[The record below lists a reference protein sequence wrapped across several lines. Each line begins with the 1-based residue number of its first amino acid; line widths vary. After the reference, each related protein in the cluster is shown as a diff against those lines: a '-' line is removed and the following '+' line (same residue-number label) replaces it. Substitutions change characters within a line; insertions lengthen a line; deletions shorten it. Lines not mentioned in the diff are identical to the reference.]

1 MMKIMLKLLVVVL
14 LSWLAD
20 TVLPPA
26 PADLTAPM
34 GELAA
39 SSDDDLAHGAY
50 CQLPQEPTVFLGRDV
65 PQLASYRA
73 FRSWCTGRGG
83 ITRWSV

>member
-1 MMKIMLKLLVVVL
+1 MKIMLKLLLVIL
-14 LSWLAD
+14 LPWLAD
-20 TVLPPA
+20 TLLPPV

-39 SSDDDLAHGAY
+39 SSAGDMAHGAY
-50 CQLPQEPTVFLGRDV
+50 CQLPERPTVFLGRDV

-73 FRSWCTGRGG
+73 FRGWCTARGG